1 MKSPQCKLVEE
12 NLRFYIDGEVNE
24 TIKTNIEFHL
34 ESCPDCSKK
43 LKLYLAI
50 VQSEKSIEPPQVPE
64 NLVPRLKDSLRE
76 ELFQKPEKRLTFPGF
91 HWRPQLRFAAAFA
104 GMFAAFAFGAYMLF
118 WGKNEIIKPPKGVPV
133 ETRITADMVMENAAA
148 SAILT
153 AVMGR

>member
-1 MKSPQCKLVEE
+1 MKFPQCKLVEE
-12 NLRFYIDGEVNE
+12 NLRFYIDGEASE

-50 VQSEKSIEPPQVPE
+50 VQNEKSIEPPQVPDD
-64 NLVPRLKDSLRE
+64 LVPKLKNSLRE
-76 ELFQKPEKRLTFPGF
+76 ELFQKPEKHRAFTGF
-91 HWRPQLRFAAAFA
+91 SWQPQLRMAFAFA
-104 GMFAAFAFGAYMLF
+104 GMFAAFAFGATMLF

-153 AVMGR
+153 AVMTR